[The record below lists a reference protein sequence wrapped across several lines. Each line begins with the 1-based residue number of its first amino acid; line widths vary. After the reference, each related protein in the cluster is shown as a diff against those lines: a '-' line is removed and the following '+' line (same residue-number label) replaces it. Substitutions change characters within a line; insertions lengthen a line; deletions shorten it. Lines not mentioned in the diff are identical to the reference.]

1 MLPLPDN
8 CLTSKYGNIMTSTSK
23 VIVGILGAAA
33 AGVVLGMLIAPE
45 KGSDLRR
52 NLKNTTDDWLGEITE
67 WMGKGKKYLADIKE
81 QAEGEAES
89 LTSEAEQGVN
99 SLKESARRRASTHH

>member
-1 MLPLPDN
+1 
-8 CLTSKYGNIMTSTSK
+8 MTSTSK

-67 WMGKGKKYLADIKE
+67 WMGKGKKYLADIKD
-81 QAEGEAES
+81 QAEGEAEG
-89 LTSEAEQGVN
+89 LAAEAEQGVN

>member
-1 MLPLPDN
+1 MN
-8 CLTSKYGNIMTSTSK
+8 STSK

-45 KGSDLRR
+45 KGEDLRK
-52 NLKNTTDDWLGEITE
+52 NIKNTTDDWLSDITQ

-89 LTSEAEQGVN
+89 LATDAEQGIN
-99 SLKESARRRASTHH
+99 SLKESAKRRASTHH